1 MKPKIVTEETMHHE
15 LQLHR
20 HSAPTPDA
28 SAPLSHLKKMALV
41 DIEFNDL
48 TYTVPFGRKGSKVI
62 LRGICGQFKSG
73 ELTAILGPSGAGKS
87 TLLNILAGYNVITGL
102 SGHVS
107 VNGQIETV
115 DHLKTLSCYIMQ
127 KDMIQPRLTVSE
139 AMQFAVDLKLGRV
152 SKEAKFA
159 IITEI
164 LEILRLKSAWSTVTE
179 RLSGGE
185 KKRLS
190 IALELVNNPAVIFLD
205 EPTTGLDEISASQCI
220 DLLRCLAGLGRT
232 VICSLHTPSASV
244 FSKFDHVYVVAEGQ
258 CVYRNTV
265 DNLVPFLRQAGIECP
280 KHYNPAD
287 FMIDVSSGEYG
298 KEWIAK
304 MMNLVDTEMPIAPI
318 CRSPGEDDLL
328 LAKRMAKVSWCD
340 QFIALSRRM
349 ILQLNRNRNYIYLKI
364 SLYIFLGFIIGGL
377 FLNVG
382 DDGSKTLFNFG
393 FCFACLIVFLYVPM
407 LPVLLHFPSEVQL
420 VKREY
425 FNMWYNLSP
434 YYCAFTLVNIPA
446 QLLVS
451 SIYLSIVYLIT
462 GQPLE
467 LFRCTLFFS
476 ILFICMFIAESL
488 GMAIG
493 SILNIV
499 NGTFVGPALS
509 VPLMLVAVQGI
520 GETEALPIYRRLIMY
535 LSYIR
540 YGLEGL
546 ITVLYGYNRGKLY
559 CPPSEIFCEFQ
570 MPKQILLTMQMEHVV
585 VWVDIVALVIILV
598 VLKIL
603 TYYLLRQRLRPNR
616 TFQALKIIGRLVK
629 SHLNIDT

>member
-20 HSAPTPDA
+20 HSAPTRDA
-28 SAPLSHLKKMALV
+28 SMPLSHLKKMAPV

-48 TYTVPFGRKGSKVI
+48 TYTVPFSRKGSKVI
-62 LRGICGQFKSG
+62 LRGISGQFKSG

-107 VNGQIETV
+107 VNGQIQTV

-164 LEILRLKSAWSTVTE
+164 LDILRLRNAWSTVTE

-205 EPTTGLDEISASQCI
+205 EPTTGLDEISATQCI

-232 VICSLHTPSASV
+232 VICSLHTPSAKI

-298 KEWIAK
+298 TECIGR

-318 CRSPGEDDLL
+318 CRLPGKDDQ

-349 ILQLNRNRNYIYLKI
+349 MLQLNRNRNYIYLKL
-364 SLYIFLGFIIGGL
+364 SLHIFLGFIIGGL

-393 FCFACLIVFLYVPM
+393 FCFACIIVFLYVPM

-451 SIYLSIVYLIT
+451 SIYLAMVYLIT
-462 GQPLE
+462 GQPWE
-467 LFRCTLFFS
+467 LFRCALFFG
-476 ILFICMFIAESL
+476 ILFICMFIAESMA
-488 GMAIG
+488 MAIA
-493 SILNIV
+493 STLNIV

-546 ITVLYGYNRGKLY
+546 ITALYGYNRGKLY
-559 CPPSEIFCEFQ
+559 CPPSEIFCEFK

-585 VWVDIVALVIILV
+585 MWVDILALVIILII
-598 VLKIL
+598 LKVL

-616 TFQALKIIGRLVK
+616 TFQALNLIGRLVK

>member
-1 MKPKIVTEETMHHE
+1 MTLKSKEEAMHNE

-20 HSAPTPDA
+20 CQRAPTRDA
-28 SAPLSHLKKMALV
+28 SVPLSHLKKMAPV

-48 TYTVPFGRKGSKVI
+48 TYTIPFSRKGSKVI
-62 LRGICGQFKSG
+62 LRGICGQFRSG

-87 TLLNILAGYNVITGL
+87 TLLNILAGYNVTVGVTGC
-102 SGHVS
+102 VS
-107 VNGQIETV
+107 VNGQVETV
-115 DHLKTLSCYIMQ
+115 DRLKTLSCYIMQ
-127 KDMIQPRLTVSE
+127 KDMIQPRLTVFE

-159 IITEI
+159 IISEI
-164 LEILRLKSAWSTVTE
+164 LEILRLKSAWSTVSE

-185 KKRLS
+185 RKRLS

-205 EPTTGLDEISASQCI
+205 EPTTGLDEISATQCI
-220 DLLRCLAGLGRT
+220 ELLRCLAQLGRT

-244 FSKFDHVYVVAEGQ
+244 FSKFDHVYVVTEGQ
-258 CVYRNTV
+258 CVYRSTV
-265 DNLVPFLRQAGIECP
+265 GNLVPFLRRAGIECP

-287 FMIDVSSGEYG
+287 FMIELSSGEYG
-298 KEWIAK
+298 SEWIGR
-304 MMNLVDTEMPIAPI
+304 MTNLVDSEMPIVPI
-318 CRSPGEDDLL
+318 SRYPGQNDPHP
-328 LAKRMAKVSWCD
+328 KTMAKVSWSD
-340 QFIALSRRM
+340 QFVALSRRM
-349 ILQLNRNRNYIYLKI
+349 IMQLNRNRNYIYLKI
-364 SLYIFLGFIIGGL
+364 SLHIFLGFIIGGL

-407 LPVLLHFPSEVQL
+407 LPVLLNFPSEVQL

-434 YYCAFTLVNIPA
+434 YYCAFTLVNMPA

-451 SIYLSIVYLIT
+451 TIYLSMVYLIT

-467 LFRCTLFFS
+467 LFRCALFFG
-476 ILFICMFIAESL
+476 ICFICMFIAESMA
-488 GMAIG
+488 MAIATT
-493 SILNIV
+493 LNIV
-499 NGTFVGPALS
+499 NGTFVGPAIS

-520 GETEALPIYRRLIMY
+520 GESEGLPIYRKMIMY

-546 ITVLYGYNRGKLY
+546 ITALYGYNREKLY
-559 CPPSEIFCEFQ
+559 CPTTEIFCEFK
-570 MPKQILLTMQMEHVV
+570 MPRQILVTMQMEHAVM
-585 VWVDIVALVIILV
+585 WVDIVALVFILV
-598 VLKIL
+598 TLKVL

-616 TFQALKIIGRLVK
+616 TFEALNLIGRLVK
-629 SHLNIDT
+629 THLNIDT

>member
-1 MKPKIVTEETMHHE
+1 MALKSEMEATHGE

-20 HSAPTPDA
+20 GQRDPTRDA
-28 SAPLSHLKKMALV
+28 SVPLSHLKKMAPV

-48 TYTVPFGRKGSKVI
+48 TYTIPFSRKGSKVI
-62 LRGICGQFKSG
+62 LRGICGQFRSG

-87 TLLNILAGYNVITGL
+87 TLLNILAGYNVTG
-102 SGHVS
+102 GVTGCVN
-107 VNGQIETV
+107 VNGQIEKV
-115 DHLKTLSCYIMQ
+115 DRLKTLSCYIMQ
-127 KDMIQPRLTVSE
+127 KDMIQPRITVLE

-152 SKEAKFA
+152 SKKTKSA

-164 LEILRLKSAWSTVTE
+164 LEILRLKSAQSTVSE

-205 EPTTGLDEISASQCI
+205 EPTTGLDEISAAQCI
-220 DLLRCLAGLGRT
+220 DLLGCLARLGRT

-244 FSKFDHVYVVAEGQ
+244 FSKFDHVYVVSGGQ
-258 CVYRNTV
+258 CVYRSTV
-265 DNLVPFLRQAGIECP
+265 SNLVPFLRQAGIECP

-287 FMIDVSSGEYG
+287 FMIELSSGEYG
-298 KEWIAK
+298 SEWIGR
-304 MMNLVDTEMPIAPI
+304 MMNLVDTEMPITPI
-318 CRSPGEDDLL
+318 SRIPGQNSL
-328 LAKRMAKVSWCD
+328 LAKKMAKVSWSD
-340 QFIALSRRM
+340 QFVALSKRM
-349 ILQLNRNRNYIYLKI
+349 MLQQKRNRNYIYLKI
-364 SLYIFLGFIIGGL
+364 SLHIFLGFMIGGL

-382 DDGSKTLFNFG
+382 GDGSKTLFNFG
-393 FCFACLIVFLYVPM
+393 FCFACLIVLLYVPM

-446 QLLVS
+446 QLLVAT
-451 SIYLSIVYLIT
+451 IYLSMVYLIT

-467 LFRCTLFFS
+467 LFRCALFFG
-476 ILFICMFIAESL
+476 ICFICMFIADSMA
-488 GMAIG
+488 MAIATT
-493 SILNIV
+493 LNIV
-499 NGTFVGPALS
+499 NGTFFGPAIT
-509 VPLMLVAVQGI
+509 VPLMLVAIQGM
-520 GETEALPIYRRLIMY
+520 GESEGLPIYRKMIMY

-546 ITVLYGYNRGKLY
+546 ITALYGFNREKLY
-559 CPPSEIFCEFQ
+559 CPTTEIFCEFT
-570 MPKQILLTMQMEHVV
+570 MPRQLLVTMQMEHAVM
-585 VWVDIVALVIILV
+585 WVDIVALLSILV
-598 VLKIL
+598 ILKVL

-616 TFQALKIIGRLVK
+616 TFQALNLIGRLVK
-629 SHLNIDT
+629 SHFNIGT